1 MDNITDLTDLSLSK
15 LWEIV
20 KDRESWRAAVHGAA
34 KSRTRLSDR
43 TTIYLWQ
50 ALKIILFQIIP
61 ELENQVFIF
70 CFSGFISDLGSLK
83 EVLTQMCSF
92 QAEKDHLSKVLLE
105 KVPVQGKLQGERETV
120 S

>member
-1 MDNITDLTDLSLSK
+1 MRWLDNITDLTDLSLSK

-34 KSRTRLSDR
+34 KSRTQLSDR

-83 EVLTQMCSF
+83 EVLTQLGQLTGQMTVNCKF
-92 QAEKDHLSKVLLE
+92 FE
-105 KVPVQGKLQGERETV
+105 GKGCV
-120 S
+120 

>member
-1 MDNITDLTDLSLSK
+1 MRWLDNITDLTDLSLSK

-70 CFSGFISDLGSLK
+70 CFFWFYFRLRLFERGLDSNVFISGRERPIFLK
-83 EVLTQMCSF
+83 SY
-92 QAEKDHLSKVLLE
+92 
-105 KVPVQGKLQGERETV
+105 
-120 S
+120 